1 MGKYQPLARHLA
13 TLPVDIW
20 NARFAEVEDVL
31 GFDLP
36 QSAFRHRAWWANQSG
51 ANHSQTEGW
60 KAAGWETREIDFNRR
75 MVRFERAR
83 KLGPQ
88 VSKSEGTGM
97 GRTGDAQPDGLA
109 ELWAKAREISG
120 IQDQNQLLEVA
131 LTSLIRR
138 EAARQLSAMGGT
150 MPDFAVPE
158 RERPT
163 W

>member
-1 MGKYQPLARHLA
+1 MSKYEPLARHLA
-13 TLPVDIW
+13 TLPSDTW
-20 NARFAEVEDVL
+20 NARFAEVEKVL

-36 QSAFRHRAWWANQSG
+36 QSAFRHRAWWANQNG

-60 KAAGWETREIDFNRR
+60 RAAGWETREIDFSRR
-75 MVRFERAR
+75 TVRFERAR
-83 KLGPQ
+83 RRGPQ
-88 VSKSEGTGM
+88 GAVSGGSGG
-97 GRTGDAQPDGLA
+97 ANPDEPKADELA
-109 ELWAKAREISG
+109 KLWVKAREITG
-120 IQDQNQLLEVA
+120 IQDHDQLLEAA

-150 MPDFAVPE
+150 MPDFTVPP